1 MLRRGARRPGSGS
14 GTSGAAID
22 EGRVLYVGSYTI
34 GRAKP
39 VSKPEQYGIMV
50 DATSDTGSYWR
61 MPNDAA

>member
-39 VSKPEQYGIMV
+39 VSKPEHHGIMV
-50 DATSDTGSYWR
+50 DCHL
-61 MPNDAA
+61 